1 MGGQNPG
8 CQVEEG
14 GISKLAFPC
23 PFSKLPGG
31 TVWTSGFMRTL
42 SCVYAPV
49 KSGCV
54 NRMWVPAA
62 GPART
67 MEENKEP
74 AYRDCCFS

>member
-1 MGGQNPG
+1 M
-8 CQVEEG
+8 
-14 GISKLAFPC
+14 
-23 PFSKLPGG
+23 
-31 TVWTSGFMRTL
+31 WTSGFMRTL

-74 AYRDCCFS
+74 AYKGLLLFLAKAVGFSKQFGVCCYVNPLRG

>member
-1 MGGQNPG
+1 M
-8 CQVEEG
+8 
-14 GISKLAFPC
+14 
-23 PFSKLPGG
+23 
-31 TVWTSGFMRTL
+31 WTSGFMRTL